1 MWSHREARETFKR
14 GVKRTYLYELVDEG
28 ADGSD
33 SEANYGLLRSDF
45 SDKPAAG
52 AVGNLLTLLRDGGG
66 SSSGG
71 AVNYTLSGDLTD
83 VDHLLLH
90 KSDGTYVLLL

>member
-1 MWSHREARETFKR
+1 
-14 GVKRTYLYELVDEG
+14 
-28 ADGSD
+28 
-33 SEANYGLLRSDF
+33 
-45 SDKPAAG
+45 
-52 AVGNLLTLLRDGGG
+52 VGNLLTLLRDGGG

-71 AVNYTLSGDLTD
+71 TVNYTLSGDLTD